1 MQQLTYLGAGKLE
14 WREAPEP
21 VLEGPAQALV
31 RPVAV
36 AACDLDAAIVRGRAP
51 FAPPFPL
58 GHEAVASVVAVGE
71 GVSLWKPGDLVAV
84 PFQPSC
90 GTCWMCA
97 RGLTSNCES
106 VPRTSMYGIGAAG
119 GDWGG
124 AFADLMRIPYAD
136 HMLVRLPE
144 GVSPAAAA
152 SAGDNVADAWRTVG
166 PPLSERPRTPVLVLG
181 GAGAGSIGLY
191 ATHVALALGAERVDY
206 HDLDERRVEA
216 ARRLG
221 ANATRVDR
229 WPERLGSYPITVE
242 ACQDPAG
249 LACALRSTEP
259 WGTCTSTSIYFEGM
273 TPVPLTEMYMKG
285 ISFVTGR
292 VPSRTVLPE
301 VLRLIETQKIKPEL
315 ITTETASWSDAPSA
329 LLGYTTKLVVVRQ
342 D

>member
-1 MQQLTYLGAGKLE
+1 MQQLTYVGAGKVE

-21 VLEGPAQALV
+21 SLEGPAQALV
-31 RPVAV
+31 RPIAV
-36 AACDLDAAIVRGRAP
+36 ASCDLDSAIVHGQSP
-51 FAPPFPL
+51 FAPPFAL
-58 GHEAVASVVAVGE
+58 GHEAVAQVVSVGE
-71 GVSLWKPGDLVAV
+71 AVRRVKPGELVVV

-90 GTCWMCA
+90 GACRACE

-124 AFADLMRIPYAD
+124 AFSDLLRVPYAD
-136 HMLVRLPE
+136 HMLVPLPE
-144 GVSPAAAA
+144 GVAPATAA
-152 SAGDNVADAWRTVG
+152 SAGDNIADAWRTVA
-166 PPLSERPRTPVLVLG
+166 PPLADRPGAAVLVLG

-191 ATHVALALGAERVDY
+191 ATHIALALGAQRVDY
-206 HDLDERRVEA
+206 HDTNERRVDA

-221 ANATRVDR
+221 ADANRVER
-229 WPERLGSYPITVE
+229 WPERLGSYPITVDC
-242 ACQDPAG
+242 CQQPAG

-285 ISFVTGR
+285 VTFVTGR

-301 VLRLIETQKIKPEL
+301 VLRLIESQKIKPET
-315 ITTETASWSDAPSA
+315 ITSEIATWQDASSA
-329 LLGYTTKLVVVRQ
+329 ILDYTTKLVVVRQ
-342 D
+342 G